1 MRVVFVAD
9 LFSHQLNG
17 GAENNDSVLVD
28 YLSNSGLSV
37 EKVHSYYV
45 NEEII
50 NENDLFI
57 IGNFINLKEQYKQAL
72 LNKNYIIYEHDHKYL
87 KSRDPSVFPEF
98 VAPENQIINKEF
110 YKSAKAVV
118 VLSSICKRII
128 EESLNINNVYNIGC
142 SLWSD
147 ERLDYIASLL
157 KQKKNRKFAIL
168 DSKNSIKNTGLAI
181 RYCTDNNI
189 DFDLI
194 KPCGEK
200 ELLLELSKYEGLVF
214 LPGVLETFSRISAE
228 AKMLNC
234 KLITKPKMLGFASE
248 EAFNLTGVDLIKEI
262 RKRKNKALLLFKHLL
277 EK

>member
-1 MRVVFVAD
+1 MAD

-28 YLSNSGLSV
+28 YLKNSDLSV

-57 IGNFINLKEQYKQAL
+57 IGNFINLKEQYKRAL

-128 EESLNINNVYNIGC
+128 EENLNINNVYNIGC

-248 EAFNLTGVDLIKEI
+248 EAFNLTGMDLVKEI
-262 RKRKNKALLLFKHLL
+262 RKRKNSALVLFKMLL
-277 EK
+277 GKT